1 MMKTERYK
9 VGKEDWDKF
18 AKTYA
23 DKGYVWSDN
32 EALTLYNP
40 FNDDD
45 ENVLGNEEY
54 VYILF
59 RNKEVLF
66 EFEDGLDFAEE
77 DVRLFKTWS
86 NDCYFCMGKEVVDGI
101 RYLDLDGD
109 LVQAENDDDY
119 LGFEGGKAYL
129 FTENKVI
136 EAKFCPV
143 CGDKIIE

>member
-1 MMKTERYK
+1 MKIERYR
-9 VGKEDWDKF
+9 VGKKDWDKF

-66 EFEDGLDFAEE
+66 EFEDGLDFAKE
-77 DVRLFKTWS
+77 DVRLFKIWS
-86 NDCYFCMGKEVVDGI
+86 NDCYFCSGEEIVDDI
-101 RYLDLDGD
+101 KYLDLDGD

-119 LGFEGGKAYL
+119 QGFDGGKSYL
-129 FTENKVI
+129 STENKVI
-136 EAKFCPV
+136 EAHFCPV
-143 CGDKIIE
+143 CGNKL

>member
-86 NDCYFCMGKEVVDGI
+86 NDCYFCSGEKMETYIK
-101 RYLDLDGD
+101 YLD
-109 LVQAENDDDY
+109 EDDD
-119 LGFEGGKAYL
+119 LIQAMANIKSQGLTAGKSYL

-136 EAKFCPV
+136 EAHFCPV
-143 CGDKIIE
+143 CGNKL

>member
-1 MMKTERYK
+1 MINIERYK

-23 DKGYVWSDN
+23 NKGYVWYDN

-45 ENVLGNEEY
+45 ENVLGDEEY

-59 RNKEVLF
+59 RNKAVLF
-66 EFEDGLDFAEE
+66 DFKDGLDLE
-77 DVRLFKTWS
+77 DVILFKTWS
-86 NDCYFCMGKEVVDGI
+86 NDCYFCSGVKEESHI
-101 RYLDLDGD
+101 KYLDRDGD
-109 LVQAENDDDY
+109 LIQA
-119 LGFEGGKAYL
+119 KANISSRGLEASKVYL

-143 CGDKIIE
+143 CGGKIIE